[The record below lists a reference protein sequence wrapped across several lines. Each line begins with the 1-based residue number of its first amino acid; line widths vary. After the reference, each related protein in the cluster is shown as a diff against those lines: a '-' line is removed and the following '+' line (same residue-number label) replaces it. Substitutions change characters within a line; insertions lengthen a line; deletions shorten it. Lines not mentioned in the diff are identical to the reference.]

1 MAMPANISTS
11 FSDQLLHSYS
21 TIFLNDMRL
30 LHTTRIT
37 VVEFIGAPPPYAIL
51 SHRWEDEEVTLRDLE
66 NGRSQQMKGYEK
78 LRKSCTLASD
88 HGFEYIWIDTC
99 CIDKSSSAELSE
111 AINSMFKWY
120 QDAVICYAFLS
131 DVSTSTRAPATS
143 RPDLYEI
150 TISQWFT
157 RGWTLQELIAP
168 RDVHFYSHQWDYLG
182 SRDAA
187 AEAIQ
192 LATGISTGALLGQD
206 LLGISIYQRMRWA
219 SKRTTTRP
227 EDMAYCLLG
236 IFDVNI
242 PLLYGEGKKKAFQR
256 LQEEILQKST
266 DLSLFLW
273 TIPRKKDQG
282 PDLEFRGLLAE
293 DPTWFAPH
301 GFHGFSRS
309 LPQSNS
315 SITSL
320 QDTAMAITN
329 KGISVRWTIMPVP
342 TDPAGTLYFAMLAG
356 SGNITGGIV
365 IQQLDQ
371 EATQF
376 CRVRSDAVIWF
387 GRGENGSLFWSNGLL
402 EDPSSLLDVS
412 LDSGPRSFYVSP
424 HFGLSN
430 KPSLPGAG
438 FSFTQ
443 HKCIEGESR
452 LKEFWADTEG
462 ASVEFS
468 PGIGF
473 ESPTWVARFRP
484 EQISELFKTSG
495 RAGASKALGALAISV
510 KVRTGDGTYMYKV
523 KRDHCVVVGVDIL
536 PQTVIGTTNTFIEP
550 WVVNT
555 DEASPEEA
563 IRDVDRHLEPGMWRE
578 ADVGEGDCRCSLRK
592 LTRVTGLW
600 YDIRIA
606 LEGKWDD

>member
-1 MAMPANISTS
+1 
-11 FSDQLLHSYS
+11 
-21 TIFLNDMRL
+21 MRL
-30 LHTTRIT
+30 LHTTKIT

-51 SHRWEDEEVTLRDLE
+51 SHRWEDEEVTLCDLE

-78 LRKSCTLASD
+78 LQRSCALASS

-131 DVSTSTRAPATS
+131 DVSTSTRAPTTS
-143 RPDLYEI
+143 RQGLYEI
-150 TISQWFT
+150 TASQWFT

-168 RDVHFYSHQWDYLG
+168 RAVHFYSQQWVYLG
-182 SRDAA
+182 SRNAA

-206 LLGISIYQRMRWA
+206 LLGISIYERMKWA
-219 SKRTTTRP
+219 STRTTTRP

-256 LQEEILQKST
+256 LQEEILRKST

-273 TIPRKKDQG
+273 TIPQEKDQG

-293 DPTWFAPH
+293 DPSWFAPH
-301 GFHGFSRS
+301 GLHGFDES
-309 LPQSNS
+309 LRQGNSN
-315 SITSL
+315 ITSL

-329 KGISVRWTIMPVP
+329 KGISVQWTIMPVP
-342 TDPAGTLYFAMLAG
+342 TDPAGTLHLAMLAG
-356 SGNITGGIV
+356 SDDVTGGIV

-376 CRVRSDAVIWF
+376 CRVLSDEVIWLDR
-387 GRGENGSLFWSNGLL
+387 RGGTVVFSSHELL
-402 EDPSSLLDVS
+402 GDPESLLNVS
-412 LDSGPRSFYVSP
+412 LDSGPRSFYVSS
-424 HFGLSN
+424 HFGSSN
-430 KPSLPGAG
+430 KPSLPGLG

-443 HKCIEGESR
+443 QGCIEGKPR
-452 LKEFWADTEG
+452 LKEFWVEMEG
-462 ASVEFS
+462 ASVEFCREFNS
-468 PGIGF
+468 G
-473 ESPTWVARFRP
+473 SPTWLARFRP

-495 RAGASKALGALAISV
+495 RVGASKALGALALSIKARS
-510 KVRTGDGTYMYKV
+510 GDGTYMYKV

-536 PQTVIGTTNTFIEP
+536 PQTVIGTTNAFLEP
-550 WVVNT
+550 WIVNT

-563 IRDVDRHLEPGMWRE
+563 VRDVDYHLGDFHRGPKMWRA

-592 LTRVTGLW
+592 LTRVSGLW
-600 YDIRIA
+600 YDIRIT

>member
-1 MAMPANISTS
+1 MVMSATS
-11 FSDQLLHSYS
+11 FSDQSLHSFS
-21 TIFLNDMRL
+21 TILLKDMRL

-37 VVEFIGAPPPYAIL
+37 VIEFIGAPPPYAIL

-78 LRKSCTLASD
+78 LQKSCDLASR

-120 QDAVICYAFLS
+120 QDAEICYAFLS
-131 DVSTSTRAPATS
+131 DVSTSTRAPTTS
-143 RPDLYEI
+143 RQDLHKI
-150 TISQWFT
+150 TASQWFT

-168 RDVHFYSHQWDYLG
+168 RAVHFYSQQWDFLG
-182 SRDAA
+182 SRNAA

-192 LATGISTGALLGQD
+192 LATGISTRALLGQD

-219 SKRTTTRP
+219 STRTTTRP

-256 LQEEILQKST
+256 LQEEILRKST

-273 TIPRKKDQG
+273 TIPRERDQG

-293 DPTWFAPH
+293 DPSWFSPLE
-301 GFHGFSRS
+301 FHGFDER
-309 LPQSNS
+309 LRQSNS

-329 KGISVRWTIMPVP
+329 KGISVQWTIMPVP
-342 TDPAGTLYFAMLAG
+342 TDPSGTLHLAMLAG
-356 SGNITGGIV
+356 SDDVTGGII

-376 CRVRSDAVIWF
+376 CRVLSDEVIWVER
-387 GRGENGSLFWSNGLL
+387 RGNETVLWSPELL
-402 EDPSSLLDVS
+402 GDPESLLNVS

-424 HFGLSN
+424 HFGSSN
-430 KPSLPGAG
+430 RPSLPGVG
-438 FSFTQ
+438 FSFTKY
-443 HKCIEGESR
+443 KCIEGKPR
-452 LKEFWADTEG
+452 LKEFWAEVEG
-462 ASVEFS
+462 ASAEFCQDLGS
-468 PGIGF
+468 
-473 ESPTWVARFRP
+473 ESPTWVARFGP
-484 EQISELFKTSG
+484 EQISELFQTSR

-510 KVRTGDGTYMYKV
+510 KARSGHGTYMYKV
-523 KRDHCVVVGVDIL
+523 KSDHCVVVGFDIL
-536 PQTVIGTTNTFIEP
+536 PQTVIGTMNTFLEP
-550 WVVNT
+550 WIVNT
-555 DEASPEEA
+555 DETNPEEA
-563 IRDVDRHLEPGMWRE
+563 IRDVNYHLKPGMWRQ

-592 LTRVTGLW
+592 LTRVSGLW
-600 YDIRIA
+600 YDIRII
-606 LEGKWDD
+606 LEGAWDD

>member
-1 MAMPANISTS
+1 
-11 FSDQLLHSYS
+11 
-21 TIFLNDMRL
+21 MRL
-30 LHTTRIT
+30 LHTTKIT

-66 NGRSQQMKGYEK
+66 NGRSQQMKGYKK

-120 QDAVICYAFLS
+120 QDAEICYAFLS
-131 DVSTSTRAPATS
+131 DVFTSTRAPTTS
-143 RPDLYEI
+143 RQGLHEI
-150 TISQWFT
+150 TASQWFT

-168 RDVHFYSHQWDYLG
+168 RAVHFYSQQWDYLG
-182 SRDAA
+182 SRNAA

-192 LATGISTGALLGQD
+192 LSTGISTGVLLGQD
-206 LLGISIYQRMRWA
+206 LLGISIYQKMGWA
-219 SKRTTTRP
+219 STRTTTRP

-256 LQEEILQKST
+256 LQEEIIKKST

-273 TIPRKKDQG
+273 RIPQEKGQG

-293 DPTWFAPH
+293 DPSWFAPSRPN
-301 GFHGFSRS
+301 GFGER
-309 LPQSNS
+309 LRQSNS
-315 SITSL
+315 GITSL

-342 TDPAGTLYFAMLAG
+342 TDPAGVLYLAMLAG
-356 SGNITGGIV
+356 SGDITGGIV

-376 CRVRSDAVIWF
+376 CRVLSDGVIWF
-387 GRGENGSLFWSNGLL
+387 ERRERGITFWTHGFLDNT
-402 EDPSSLLDVS
+402 ESLLDVS

-424 HFGLSN
+424 HFDSPN
-430 KPSLPGAG
+430 KPSLPGVG
-438 FSFTQ
+438 FSFTE
-443 HKCIEGESR
+443 HKCIEGEHSV
-452 LKEFWADTEG
+452 KELWAVTEG
-462 ASVEFS
+462 DSVEFS
-468 PGIGF
+468 PDF
-473 ESPTWVARFRP
+473 SPESSTYVVRFRP

-510 KVRTGDGTYMYKV
+510 NTLAGPETSMYTV
-523 KRDHCVVVGVDIL
+523 ERIYCMVVGVDIL
-536 PQTVIGTTNTFIEP
+536 PQTLIGTTNTFVEP
-550 WVVNT
+550 WIVNT
-555 DEASPEEA
+555 NEASPEA
-563 IRDVDRHLEPGMWRE
+563 AMRDVDNHLKPGMWRE
-578 ADVGEGDCRCSLRK
+578 VDVGEVDCRCSLRK
-592 LTRVTGLW
+592 LTRVSGLW
-600 YDIRIA
+600 YDIRIKI
-606 LEGKWDD
+606 EGDWDD

>member
-1 MAMPANISTS
+1 MSANISTS
-11 FSDQLLHSYS
+11 FSDQLPHSYS
-21 TIFLNDMRL
+21 TIFLKDMRL

-51 SHRWEDEEVTLRDLE
+51 SHRWEDEEVTLRDLV

-143 RPDLYEI
+143 RQDLYEI
-150 TISQWFT
+150 TTSQWFT

-168 RDVHFYSHQWDYLG
+168 RAVHFYSQQWDYLG
-182 SRDAA
+182 SRNAA

-219 SKRTTTRP
+219 STRTTTRP

-256 LQEEILQKST
+256 LQEEILRKST

-273 TIPRKKDQG
+273 TIPREEDQD

-293 DPTWFAPH
+293 DPSWFSTS
-301 GFHGFSRS
+301 GFYGFDES
-309 LPQSNS
+309 LRQSNS
-315 SITSL
+315 GITSL

-329 KGISVRWTIMPVP
+329 KGISVQWTIMPVP
-342 TDPAGTLYFAMLAG
+342 ADPARTLHLAMLAG
-356 SGNITGGIV
+356 SGDITGGIV

-376 CRVRSDAVIWF
+376 CRVLSDKVIWLIRS
-387 GRGENGSLFWSNGLL
+387 GDIAGVLNYDLLGSTGGLL
-402 EDPSSLLDVS
+402 SAS

-424 HFGLSN
+424 HSDSSN
-430 KPSLPGAG
+430 KPSLLGVG
-438 FSFTQ
+438 FSFTR
-443 HKCIEGESR
+443 HKCIEGKSS
-452 LKEFWADTEG
+452 LKEFWAEKEG
-462 ASVEFS
+462 PSVEFCQDFV
-468 PGIGF
+468 PG
-473 ESPTWVARFRP
+473 SSTWVARFRP

-495 RAGASKALGALAISV
+495 GAGASKALGALAISV
-510 KVRTGDGTYMYKV
+510 KARTSDGTYMYKA

-536 PQTVIGTTNTFIEP
+536 PQTVIGTTNTFLEP
-550 WVVNT
+550 WIVNT

-563 IRDVDRHLEPGMWRE
+563 IRDVDRHLEPRMCRE